1 LGDYQ
6 VITSMTG
13 YASDTILVGDF
24 SLDAEIKSVNSKSFD
39 LKIYLPEYMTFM
51 ENDIRQLVSKQ
62 IARGSIV
69 LKIKAKHNDE
79 ASSNFTLNNEVLN
92 TAIDEI
98 KTIEQKC
105 DEKNIQFSPL
115 TVLDFFSVKGV
126 WEENKISQTDTVEL
140 KSVILDKL
148 PELLKKFIE
157 TRRIEGQ
164 GLQAILVEK
173 LSSIMEF
180 IQEIDKILPDRTR
193 HLKKNFKTALDK
205 IINEQN
211 QVDEN
216 RLEQEIALLVIK
228 QDIQEELDRLKVH
241 IVSMQDLVNSS
252 NVVGKKL
259 DFLSQEL
266 NREVNT
272 ICSKSQYSDLTKLG
286 IEMKTLVDQF
296 REQVQNVE

>member
-1 LGDYQ
+1 
-6 VITSMTG
+6 MTG

-69 LKIKAKHNDE
+69 LKIKAKQNDE

-140 KSVILDKL
+140 KSVMLDKL
-148 PELLKKFIE
+148 PELIKKFIE

-180 IQEIDKILPDRTR
+180 IKEIDKILPDRSR

-211 QVDEN
+211 QVVEN

>member
-1 LGDYQ
+1 
-6 VITSMTG
+6 MTG

-39 LKIYLPEYMTFM
+39 LKIYLPEHMTFM
-51 ENDIRQLVSKQ
+51 ENDIRQLVTKQ

-140 KSVILDKL
+140 KSVMLDKL
-148 PELLKKFIE
+148 PELIKKFIE

-173 LSSIMEF
+173 LSSIMEL
-180 IQEIDKILPDRTR
+180 IKEIDKILPDRSR

-216 RLEQEIALLVIK
+216 RLEQEVALLVIK

>member
-1 LGDYQ
+1 
-6 VITSMTG
+6 MTG
-13 YASDTILVGDF
+13 YASETILVGGI

-140 KSVILDKL
+140 KSVMLDKL
-148 PELLKKFIE
+148 PELIKKFIE

-180 IQEIDKILPDRTR
+180 IKEIDKVLPDRSR
-193 HLKKNFKTALDK
+193 HLKKNFKTTLDK
-205 IINEQN
+205 IVNEQN

>member
-1 LGDYQ
+1 
-6 VITSMTG
+6 MTG
-13 YASDTILVGDF
+13 YASDTILVGNF

-69 LKIKAKHNDE
+69 LKIKAKQNDE

-126 WEENKISQTDTVEL
+126 WEENKISQTDTFEL
-140 KSVILDKL
+140 KSVMLDKL
-148 PELLKKFIE
+148 PELIKKFIE

-180 IQEIDKILPDRTR
+180 IKEIDKVLPDRSR

-252 NVVGKKL
+252 KVVGKKL

>member
-1 LGDYQ
+1 
-6 VITSMTG
+6 MTG
-13 YASDTILVGDF
+13 YASDTILVGNF

-69 LKIKAKHNDE
+69 LKIKAKHKDE
-79 ASSNFTLNNEVLN
+79 ASSKFTLNNEVLN

-140 KSVILDKL
+140 KSVMLDKL
-148 PELLKKFIE
+148 PELIKKFIE

-180 IQEIDKILPDRTR
+180 IKEIDKVLPVRSR

-252 NVVGKKL
+252 KVVGKKL

>member
-1 LGDYQ
+1 
-6 VITSMTG
+6 MTG

-39 LKIYLPEYMTFM
+39 VKIYLPEYMTFM

-62 IARGSIV
+62 IVRGSIV

-148 PELLKKFIE
+148 PELIKKFIE

-180 IQEIDKILPDRTR
+180 IKEIDKILPDRSR
-193 HLKKNFKTALDK
+193 HLKNNFKTALDK

-252 NVVGKKL
+252 KVVGKKL

>member
-1 LGDYQ
+1 
-6 VITSMTG
+6 MTG

-98 KTIEQKC
+98 KTIEEKC
-105 DEKNIQFSPL
+105 DGKNIQLSPF

-126 WEENKISQTDTVEL
+126 WEENKISQTDTFEL
-140 KSVILDKL
+140 KSVMLDKL
-148 PELLKKFIE
+148 PELIKKFIE

-173 LSSIMEF
+173 LSSIMVF
-180 IQEIDKILPDRTR
+180 IKEIDKILPDRSR
-193 HLKKNFKTALDK
+193 HLKKNFKTVLDK

>member
-1 LGDYQ
+1 
-6 VITSMTG
+6 MTG

-148 PELLKKFIE
+148 PELMKKFIE

-193 HLKKNFKTALDK
+193 HLNKNFKTALDK

>member
-1 LGDYQ
+1 
-6 VITSMTG
+6 MTG

-69 LKIKAKHNDE
+69 LKIKAKQNDE

-140 KSVILDKL
+140 KSVMLDKL
-148 PELLKKFIE
+148 PKLIKKFME

-164 GLQAILVEK
+164 GLQAILIEK

-180 IQEIDKILPDRTR
+180 IKEIDKILPDRSR
-193 HLKKNFKTALDK
+193 HLKKNFRTALDK

>member
-1 LGDYQ
+1 
-6 VITSMTG
+6 MTG
-13 YASDTILVGDF
+13 YASDTILVGNF

-126 WEENKISQTDTVEL
+126 WEENKISQTDTVKL
-140 KSVILDKL
+140 KSVMLDKL
-148 PELLKKFIE
+148 PELIKKFIE

-180 IQEIDKILPDRTR
+180 IKEIDKILPDRSR

>member
-1 LGDYQ
+1 
-6 VITSMTG
+6 MTG

-79 ASSNFTLNNEVLN
+79 ASSNLTLNNEVLN

-140 KSVILDKL
+140 KSVMLDKL
-148 PELLKKFIE
+148 PELIKKFIE

-180 IQEIDKILPDRTR
+180 IKEIDRILPERSR

-228 QDIQEELDRLKVH
+228 QDIQEEIDRLKVH

-272 ICSKSQYSDLTKLG
+272 ICSKSQHSDLTKLG

>member
-1 LGDYQ
+1 
-6 VITSMTG
+6 MTG

-39 LKIYLPEYMTFM
+39 LKIYLPEFMASM

-62 IARGSIV
+62 ISRGSIV
-69 LKIKAKHNDE
+69 LKIKAKHNNE
-79 ASSNFTLNNEVLN
+79 PSSNFTLNNEVLN

-140 KSVILDKL
+140 KSVMLDKL
-148 PELLKKFIE
+148 PELIKKFIE

-180 IQEIDKILPDRTR
+180 IKEIDKILPDRSR

-228 QDIQEELDRLKVH
+228 QDIQEEIDRLKVH

>member
-1 LGDYQ
+1 
-6 VITSMTG
+6 MTG

-39 LKIYLPEYMTFM
+39 LKIYLPEHMTFM

-126 WEENKISQTDTVEL
+126 WEENKISQTDTVKL
-140 KSVILDKL
+140 KSVMLDKL
-148 PELLKKFIE
+148 PELIKKFIE

-180 IQEIDKILPDRTR
+180 IKEIDKILPDRSR

>member
-1 LGDYQ
+1 
-6 VITSMTG
+6 MTG

-140 KSVILDKL
+140 TSVMLDKL
-148 PELLKKFIE
+148 PELIKKFIE

-164 GLQAILVEK
+164 GLQAILAEK
-173 LSSIMEF
+173 LSSIMEL
-180 IQEIDKILPDRTR
+180 IKEIDKILPDRSR

-228 QDIQEELDRLKVH
+228 QDVQEELDRLKVH

>member
-1 LGDYQ
+1 
-6 VITSMTG
+6 MTG

-69 LKIKAKHNDE
+69 LKIKAKQNDE

-105 DEKNIQFSPL
+105 DGKNIQLSPF

-140 KSVILDKL
+140 KSVMLDKL
-148 PELLKKFIE
+148 PELIKKFIE

-180 IQEIDKILPDRTR
+180 IKEIDKILPDRSR

-252 NVVGKKL
+252 KVVGKKL

>member
-1 LGDYQ
+1 
-6 VITSMTG
+6 MTG

-39 LKIYLPEYMTFM
+39 LKIYLPEHMTFM

-79 ASSNFTLNNEVLN
+79 TSSNFTLNNEVLN

-148 PELLKKFIE
+148 PELMKKFIE

-180 IQEIDKILPDRTR
+180 IQEIDKILPDRSR

>member
-1 LGDYQ
+1 
-6 VITSMTG
+6 MTG
-13 YASDTILVGDF
+13 YASDTILVGNF

-69 LKIKAKHNDE
+69 LKIKAKQNDE

-126 WEENKISQTDTVEL
+126 WEENKISQTDTVKL
-140 KSVILDKL
+140 KSVMLDKL
-148 PELLKKFIE
+148 PELIKKFIE

-180 IQEIDKILPDRTR
+180 IKEIDKILPDRSR

-252 NVVGKKL
+252 KVVGKKL

>member
-1 LGDYQ
+1 
-6 VITSMTG
+6 MTG

-79 ASSNFTLNNEVLN
+79 ASSNFTLNNEVLS

-105 DEKNIQFSPL
+105 NEKNIQFSPL

-140 KSVILDKL
+140 KSVMLDKL
-148 PELLKKFIE
+148 PELIKKFTE

-180 IQEIDKILPDRTR
+180 IKEIDKILPDRSR

-228 QDIQEELDRLKVH
+228 QDIQEELDRLRVH

-252 NVVGKKL
+252 KVVGKKL

>member
-1 LGDYQ
+1 
-6 VITSMTG
+6 MTG
-13 YASDTILVGDF
+13 YASDTILVGNF

-39 LKIYLPEYMTFM
+39 LKIFLPEYMAFM

-62 IARGSIV
+62 ISRGSIV
-69 LKIKAKHNDE
+69 LKIKAKHNNE
-79 ASSNFTLNNEVLN
+79 PPSNFTLNNEVLN

-140 KSVILDKL
+140 KSVMLDKL
-148 PELLKKFIE
+148 PELIKKFIE

-180 IQEIDKILPDRTR
+180 IKEIDKILPDRSR

>member
-1 LGDYQ
+1 
-6 VITSMTG
+6 MTG

-69 LKIKAKHNDE
+69 LKIKAKQNDE

-105 DEKNIQFSPL
+105 DEENIKFSPI

-126 WEENKISQTDTVEL
+126 WEENKISQTDTLKL
-140 KSVILDKL
+140 KSVMLDQL
-148 PELLKKFIE
+148 PELIKKFIE

-180 IQEIDKILPDRTR
+180 IKEIDKILPDRSR

-252 NVVGKKL
+252 KVVGKKL

>member
-1 LGDYQ
+1 MGDYQ

-13 YASDTILVGDF
+13 YASDTILVGNF

-140 KSVILDKL
+140 KSVILNKL
-148 PELLKKFIE
+148 PELMKKFIE

-180 IQEIDKILPDRTR
+180 IQEIDKILPDRSR

>member
-1 LGDYQ
+1 
-6 VITSMTG
+6 MTG

-140 KSVILDKL
+140 KSVMLDKL
-148 PELLKKFIE
+148 PELIKKFIE

-180 IQEIDKILPDRTR
+180 IKEIDKILPDRSR

-252 NVVGKKL
+252 KVVGKKL

-272 ICSKSQYSDLTKLG
+272 ICSKSQYSDLTRLG

>member
-1 LGDYQ
+1 MGDYQ
-6 VITSMTG
+6 VINSMTG
-13 YASDTILVGDF
+13 YASDTILVGNF

-69 LKIKAKHNDE
+69 LKIKAKQNDE
-79 ASSNFTLNNEVLN
+79 ASSNFTLNDKVLN

-140 KSVILDKL
+140 KSVMLDKL
-148 PELLKKFIE
+148 PELIKKFIE

-180 IQEIDKILPDRTR
+180 IKEIDKILPDRSR

-252 NVVGKKL
+252 KVVGKKL

>member
-1 LGDYQ
+1 MGDYQ

-140 KSVILDKL
+140 KSVILNKL
-148 PELLKKFIE
+148 PELMKKFIE

-180 IQEIDKILPDRTR
+180 IQEIDKILPDRSR
-193 HLKKNFKTALDK
+193 HLKKNFKTAFDK

>member
-1 LGDYQ
+1 
-6 VITSMTG
+6 MTG
-13 YASDTILVGDF
+13 YASDSILVGDL

-69 LKIKAKHNDE
+69 LKIKAKQNDE
-79 ASSNFTLNNEVLN
+79 ASSIFTLNNEVLN

-126 WEENKISQTDTVEL
+126 WEENKISQTETLEL
-140 KSVILDKL
+140 KSVMLDKL
-148 PELLKKFIE
+148 PELIKKFME

-164 GLQAILVEK
+164 GLQAILIEK

-180 IQEIDKILPDRTR
+180 IKEIDKILPDRSR
-193 HLKKNFKTALDK
+193 HLKKNFRTALDK

>member
-1 LGDYQ
+1 
-6 VITSMTG
+6 MTG
-13 YASDTILVGDF
+13 YASDTILVGNF

-69 LKIKAKHNDE
+69 LKIKAKYNDE
-79 ASSNFTLNNEVLN
+79 VSSNFTLNNEVLN

-140 KSVILDKL
+140 KSVMLDKL
-148 PELLKKFIE
+148 PELIKKFIE

-180 IQEIDKILPDRTR
+180 IKEIDKVLPDRSR

-252 NVVGKKL
+252 KVVGKKL

>member
-1 LGDYQ
+1 
-6 VITSMTG
+6 MTG

-92 TAIDEI
+92 TAINEI

-140 KSVILDKL
+140 KSVMLDKL
-148 PELLKKFIE
+148 PELIKKFIE

-173 LSSIMEF
+173 LSSIMEL
-180 IQEIDKILPDRTR
+180 IKEIDKILPDRSR

-252 NVVGKKL
+252 KVVGKKL

>member
-1 LGDYQ
+1 
-6 VITSMTG
+6 MTG
-13 YASDTILVGDF
+13 YASDTILVDDF

-39 LKIYLPEYMTFM
+39 LKIYLPEYMASM

-62 IARGSIV
+62 ISRGSIV
-69 LKIKAKHNDE
+69 LKIKAKYNDE
-79 ASSNFTLNNEVLN
+79 VSSNFTLNNEVLN

-115 TVLDFFSVKGV
+115 TILDFFSVKGV
-126 WEENKISQTDTVEL
+126 WEENKISQTDSVEL
-140 KSVILDKL
+140 KSVMLDKL
-148 PELLKKFIE
+148 PKLIKKFIE

-164 GLQAILVEK
+164 GLQAILLAK

-180 IQEIDKILPDRTR
+180 IKEIDRILPERSR

>member
-1 LGDYQ
+1 
-6 VITSMTG
+6 MTG
-13 YASDTILVGDF
+13 YASDTILVGNF

-69 LKIKAKHNDE
+69 LKIKAKQNDE
-79 ASSNFTLNNEVLN
+79 LSSNFTLNNEVLN

-140 KSVILDKL
+140 KSVMLDKL
-148 PELLKKFIE
+148 PELIKKFIE

-164 GLQAILVEK
+164 GLQAILVKK

-180 IQEIDKILPDRTR
+180 IKEIDKVLPDRSR
-193 HLKKNFKTALDK
+193 HLKNNFKTALDK

-252 NVVGKKL
+252 KVVGKKL

>member
-1 LGDYQ
+1 
-6 VITSMTG
+6 MTG

-140 KSVILDKL
+140 TSVMLDKL
-148 PELLKKFIE
+148 PELIKKFIE

-180 IQEIDKILPDRTR
+180 IKEIDKLLPDRSR
-193 HLKKNFKTALDK
+193 HLKRNFKTALDK

-252 NVVGKKL
+252 KVVGKKL

>member
-1 LGDYQ
+1 
-6 VITSMTG
+6 MTG

-105 DEKNIQFSPL
+105 DGKNIQLSPF

-126 WEENKISQTDTVEL
+126 WEENKISQTETLEL
-140 KSVILDKL
+140 KSVMLDKL
-148 PELLKKFIE
+148 PELIKKFME

-173 LSSIMEF
+173 LSSIMKF
-180 IQEIDKILPDRTR
+180 IKEVDKILPDRSR
-193 HLKKNFKTALDK
+193 YLKKNFKTALDK

-216 RLEQEIALLVIK
+216 RLEQEVALLVIK

-241 IVSMQDLVNSS
+241 IISMQDLVNSS
-252 NVVGKKL
+252 KVVGKKL

>member
-1 LGDYQ
+1 
-6 VITSMTG
+6 MTG
-13 YASDTILVGDF
+13 YASDTILVGNF

-140 KSVILDKL
+140 TSVMLDKL
-148 PELLKKFIE
+148 PELIKKFIE

-164 GLQAILVEK
+164 GLQAILAEK
-173 LSSIMEF
+173 LSSIMEL
-180 IQEIDKILPDRTR
+180 IKEIDKILPDRSR

-252 NVVGKKL
+252 KVVGKKL

>member
-1 LGDYQ
+1 
-6 VITSMTG
+6 MTG

-69 LKIKAKHNDE
+69 LKIKAKQNDE
-79 ASSNFTLNNEVLN
+79 ASSNFTLNNDVLN

-140 KSVILDKL
+140 KSVMLDKL
-148 PELLKKFIE
+148 PELIKKFIE

-180 IQEIDKILPDRTR
+180 IKEIDKILPDRSR
-193 HLKKNFKTALDK
+193 HLKKNFRTALDK

-272 ICSKSQYSDLTKLG
+272 ICSKSQYSDLTRLG

>member
-1 LGDYQ
+1 
-6 VITSMTG
+6 MTG

-24 SLDAEIKSVNSKSFD
+24 SLDVEIKSVNSKSFD
-39 LKIYLPEYMTFM
+39 LKIYIPEYMTFM

-69 LKIKAKHNDE
+69 LKIKAKQNDE
-79 ASSNFTLNNEVLN
+79 VSSNFTLNNEVLN

-140 KSVILDKL
+140 KSVMLDKL
-148 PELLKKFIE
+148 PELIKKFIE

-180 IQEIDKILPDRTR
+180 IKEIDKILPDRSR

-252 NVVGKKL
+252 KVVGKKL

>member
-1 LGDYQ
+1 
-6 VITSMTG
+6 MTG
-13 YASDTILVGDF
+13 YASDTILVGNF

-69 LKIKAKHNDE
+69 LKIKAKQNDE

-92 TAIDEI
+92 KAIDEI

-140 KSVILDKL
+140 KSVMLDKL
-148 PELLKKFIE
+148 PELIKKFIE

-173 LSSIMEF
+173 LSSIMEL
-180 IQEIDKILPDRTR
+180 IKEIDKILPDRSR
-193 HLKKNFKTALDK
+193 HLKKNFRTALDK

>member
-1 LGDYQ
+1 
-6 VITSMTG
+6 MTG

-92 TAIDEI
+92 TAINEI

-140 KSVILDKL
+140 KSVMLDKL
-148 PELLKKFIE
+148 PELIKKFIE

-180 IQEIDKILPDRTR
+180 IKEIDKILPDRSR

>member
-1 LGDYQ
+1 
-6 VITSMTG
+6 MTG

-126 WEENKISQTDTVEL
+126 WEENKISQTETLEL
-140 KSVILDKL
+140 KSVMLDKL
-148 PELLKKFIE
+148 PELIKKFIE

-180 IQEIDKILPDRTR
+180 IKEIDKILPDRSR

-252 NVVGKKL
+252 KVVGKKL

>member
-1 LGDYQ
+1 
-6 VITSMTG
+6 MTG
-13 YASDTILVGDF
+13 YASDTILVGNF

-39 LKIYLPEYMTFM
+39 LKIYLPEHMTFM

-140 KSVILDKL
+140 KSVMLDKL
-148 PELLKKFIE
+148 PELIKKFIE

-180 IQEIDKILPDRTR
+180 IKEIDKILPDRSR

-205 IINEQN
+205 IISEQN

-252 NVVGKKL
+252 KVVGKKL